1 MQNEAGDYVD
11 MYTPRKCSVTN
22 RVIAAKDH
30 ASVQLNIGEIDDTGR
45 FTGNFKTYALC
56 GNLRQQ
62 GEGDDSLTKLCIRD
76 DIINKN
82 YDS

>member
-1 MQNEAGDYVD
+1 

-30 ASVQLNIGEIDDTGR
+30 ASVQLNIGEIDETGR

-56 GNLRQQ
+56 GNLRLM
-62 GEGDDSLTKLCIRD
+62 GEADDSLAKLCVRD
-76 DIINKN
+76 GIINKN